1 MLKCSLVC
9 LLLLAPLAHAAPP
22 SDQQVRQLL
31 QASQVRAGLD
41 SYMAAFEQNS
51 LAALQRSMPEL
62 MVDAQSRQ
70 EMQAMVDETAQ
81 QVRKHLDW
89 QVLEPRYIHI
99 YQQVMTATEVEAMTR
114 FYLSPE
120 GASAMAKMPQL
131 MALSQ
136 EMVYEMVGEMM
147 RKQHSL
153 PPRGPAPVQAPM
165 IEAPV
170 VDVP

>member
-1 MLKCSLVC
+1 MLKWSLVS
-9 LLLLAPLAHAAPP
+9 LLLLPALAYAASP

-31 QASQVRAGLD
+31 QARAGLD
-41 SYMAAFEQNS
+41 SYMAGFEQNS

-62 MVDAQSRQ
+62 VADARSRQ
-70 EMQAMVDETAQ
+70 EMQAMVAETAQ
-81 QVRKHLDW
+81 QLREHLDW
-89 QVLEPRYIHI
+89 EVLEPRYIRL

-114 FYLSPE
+114 FYRSAQ

-131 MALSQ
+131 MTLSQ
-136 EMVYEMVGEMM
+136 EMVYEIVGELM
-147 RKQHSL
+147 RNQRPLAPS
-153 PPRGPAPVQAPM
+153 GPAPVQAPM